1 MISGGLCL
9 VMVKVASSII
19 IYQFNKYQTQ
29 LQFQF
34 ELSLA
39 QLSPCLFIL
48 FIYASQIVY
57 LF

>member
-39 QLSPCLFIL
+39 QLSPCLFNL